1 MESTTTPA
9 QLVYTATEADF
20 AQRVVARSNEVP
32 VVVDFWAEWC
42 APCRALGPAIE
53 KAVTDR
59 GGKVELAK
67 VDTDANQQLMQAFG
81 IQSIPAVKAFRHGK
95 VIDEF
100 VGAIP
105 PAQIEKF
112 IDRLIPSEADE
123 LVAAGDEQSLRK
135 ALTVDA
141 RNTAAA
147 KALARMLLARGE
159 TQEALATVGPVEKLD
174 FGATG
179 LAARAR
185 MELAGDAPTE
195 AFEAWNADE
204 PERALELLQ
213 GEVANTDDSE
223 RREALRAVMVGWFD
237 ELGPENDLVS
247 AHRRR
252 LAATLN

>member
-9 QLVYTATEADF
+9 ELIFKATDADF
-20 AQRVVARSNEVP
+20 AQRVLERSNEVP

-42 APCRALGPAIE
+42 APCRQLGPAIE

-67 VDTDANQQLMQAFG
+67 VDTDANQQLVQEFG
-81 IQSIPAVKAFRHGK
+81 VQGIPAVKAFRHGK

-100 VGAIP
+100 TGAIP

-112 IDRLIPSEADE
+112 LDRLVPSEADE
-123 LVAAGDEQSLRK
+123 LVAAGDEPSLRK

-147 KALARMLLARGE
+147 KALAQMLLARGE
-159 TQEALATVGPVEKLD
+159 TREALATVGPVEKLD

-179 LAARAR
+179 FAARAR
-185 MELAGDAPTE
+185 MELADNTPTE
-195 AFEAWNADE
+195 AFEAWDTGE
-204 PERALELLQ
+204 QERALELLQ
-213 GEVANTDDSE
+213 DEVANTDDPD

-237 ELGPENDLVS
+237 ELGSDNELVTG
-247 AHRRR
+247 HRRR